1 MALLVYRDRCEN
13 FNSENF
19 NHNECDSMG
28 FVLMMT
34 HISTINNSTID
45 ELMFRIM
52 FIEKVSCYPIFVGCE
67 KPTTSTQIRDLLN
80 KYKGLTINCSDLS
93 RAKFIRIVIKGVERD
108 VEYSTKTTN

>member
-28 FVLMMT
+28 FVLMAT

-45 ELMFRIM
+45 ELVFRIM
-52 FIEKVSCYPIFVGCE
+52 FIEKVSYPLFAGCE
-67 KPTTSTQIRDLLN
+67 KLTAKQIRDLLN

-93 RAKFIRIVIKGVERD
+93 RAKFVRIVIKNVERD
-108 VEYSTKTTN
+108 IEYSTKTKN

>member
-13 FNSENF
+13 FNSKDF

-28 FVLMMT
+28 FVLMAT

-45 ELMFRIM
+45 ELVFRIM
-52 FIEKVSCYPIFVGCE
+52 FIEKVSYPLFAGCE
-67 KPTTSTQIRDLLN
+67 KLTAKQIRDLLN

-93 RAKFIRIVIKGVERD
+93 RAKFVRIVIKNVERD
-108 VEYSTKTTN
+108 VEYSTKTKN

>member
-13 FNSENF
+13 FNSKDF

-28 FVLMMT
+28 FVLMAT

-45 ELMFRIM
+45 ELVFRIM
-52 FIEKVSCYPIFVGCE
+52 FIEKVSYPLFAGCE
-67 KPTTSTQIRDLLN
+67 KFTAKKIRDLLN

-93 RAKFIRIVIKGVERD
+93 RAKFVRIVIKNVERD
-108 VEYSTKTTN
+108 IEYSTKTKN

>member
-1 MALLVYRDRCEN
+1 MALHVYRDRCEN
-13 FNSENF
+13 FNSKDF

-34 HISTINNSTID
+34 HVSTINNSTID

-67 KPTTSTQIRDLLN
+67 KLTPTQIKDLLN
-80 KYKGLTINCSDLS
+80 KYKGLTINCSNLS
-93 RAKFIRIVIKGVERD
+93 RAKFIRIQVKSVERD
-108 VEYSTKTTN
+108 VEYSTKTKN

>member
-67 KPTTSTQIRDLLN
+67 KLTPTQIKDLLN
-80 KYKGLTINCSDLS
+80 KYKGLTINGSELS
-93 RAKFIRIVIKGVERD
+93 RAKFIRGVIKNVERNLA
-108 VEYSTKTTN
+108 YSIKTKN

>member
-1 MALLVYRDRCEN
+1 MALLVYRDKCES
-13 FNSENF
+13 FNSKDF

-67 KPTTSTQIRDLLN
+67 KLTPTQIKDLLN
-80 KYKGLTINCSDLS
+80 KYKGLTINCADLS

-108 VEYSTKTTN
+108 IEYSIKTKN